1 MNIAGVS
8 HFRELARKRLPNFL
22 FQYIDGAAYGEQTYE
37 ANEADL
43 RAITLRQRALV
54 DVSNVDLKT
63 NLFGMDMTM
72 PVALGP
78 IGLAGMYRKRGETMA
93 ARAAVRAG
101 IPFVLSSLALCSVE
115 EVGKAINAPFWF
127 QLYVVKDRGFV
138 RDLIQRAKDSGC
150 TALFHTVDVPV
161 TAVRWRDIRS
171 GLSAAPTF
179 AGGVKWWWEVMTHQP
194 WAWEV
199 GVGGRPH
206 GCGNLTPVMGA
217 KPKLNDY
224 WKWVGRNLDASIT
237 WKDYDFIRENWDGPL
252 IVKGIMDPEDARLAA
267 SIGVDGVV
275 VTNHGGRQLDG
286 APSTISMLPKI
297 VEAAGDRMTV
307 TMDGGVRSG
316 TDVLKALGSGAK
328 GVFLGR
334 AWAYALA
341 GAGEAGVDLLLAQVR
356 QELGA
361 AMAMTGATSVQNL
374 RPEDVLS
381 PESLAAIRARISL

>member
-1 MNIAGVS
+1 MNVAGVR

-43 RAITLRQRALV
+43 RRITLRQRALV
-54 DVSNVDLKT
+54 DVSTLDLKT
-63 NLFGMDMTM
+63 NLFGMDMAM
-72 PVALGP
+72 PVGLGP

-93 ARAAVRAG
+93 ARAACRAG

-115 EVGKAINAPFWF
+115 EVGAAIKAPFWF

-150 TALFHTVDVPV
+150 TAMFHTVDVPV

-171 GLSAAPTF
+171 GLSAPTPTL
-179 AGGVKWWWEVMTHQP
+179 AGGVNWWWEILTHQP

-199 GVGGRPH
+199 GIGGKPH
-206 GCGNLTPVMGA
+206 GCGNLTPVMG
-217 KPKLNDY
+217 KNPKLNDY
-224 WKWVGRNLDASIT
+224 WKWVGKNLDASIT

-252 IVKGIMDPEDARLAA
+252 VIKGIMDPEDARTAA
-267 SIGVDGVV
+267 SMGFDGVV

-286 APSTISMLPKI
+286 APSTIAQLPKI
-297 VEAAGDRMTV
+297 VDAAGDRLAV

-316 TDVLKALGSGAK
+316 TDVLKALAYGAK

-341 GAGEAGVDLLLAQVR
+341 GAGEAGVDLLLAQIR

-361 AMAMTGATSVQNL
+361 AMAMTGVSSVGQIS
-374 RPEDVLS
+374 RQAVLD
-381 PESLAAIRARISL
+381 PQFQGGVGAQ

>member
-1 MNIAGVS
+1 MNVAGVR

-43 RAITLRQRALV
+43 RQITLRQRALV
-54 DVSNVDLKT
+54 DVSTLDLKT
-63 NLFGMDMTM
+63 NLFGMDMDM
-72 PVALGP
+72 PVGLGP

-93 ARAAVRAG
+93 ARAACRAG
-101 IPFVLSSLALCSVE
+101 IPFVLSSLALCSLE
-115 EVGKAINAPFWF
+115 EVGAAIEQPFWF

-150 TALFHTVDVPV
+150 TAMFHTVDVPV

-171 GLSAAPTF
+171 GLSAPTPTF
-179 AGGVKWWWEVMTHQP
+179 AGGVKWWWDILTHQA

-199 GVGGRPH
+199 GIGGKPH
-206 GCGNLTPVMGA
+206 GCGNLTPVMG
-217 KPKLNDY
+217 KNPKLNDY
-224 WKWVGRNLDASIT
+224 WKWVGKNLDASIT

-252 IVKGIMDPEDARLAA
+252 VIKGVMDPEDARTAA
-267 SIGVDGVV
+267 SMGFDGVV

-286 APSTISMLPKI
+286 APSTIAQLPKI
-297 VEAAGDRMTV
+297 VDAAGDRLAV
-307 TMDGGVRSG
+307 TMDGGIRSG
-316 TDVLKALGSGAK
+316 TDVLKALAYGAK

-341 GAGEAGVDLLLAQVR
+341 GAGEAGVDLLLAQIR

-361 AMAMTGATSVQNL
+361 AMAMTGVSSVSQIG
-374 RPEDVLS
+374 RDAVLD
-381 PESLAAIRARISL
+381 PQFQGGVRAQ

>member
-1 MNIAGVS
+1 MTINVAGVR
-8 HFRELARKRLPNFL
+8 HFRELAKKRLPNFL

-43 RAITLRQRALV
+43 RRIELRQRALV
-54 DVSNVDLKT
+54 DVTNVDLRT
-63 NLFGMDMTM
+63 NLFGMDMEM
-72 PVALGP
+72 PVGLGP
-78 IGLAGMYRKRGETMA
+78 IGLAGMYRKRGERMA
-93 ARAAVRAG
+93 ARAACRAG
-101 IPFVLSSLALCSVE
+101 LPFVLSSLALCSVE
-115 EVGKAINAPFWF
+115 EVGAAIKQPFWF

-171 GLSAAPTF
+171 GLSATPTV
-179 AGGVKWWWEVMTHQP
+179 GNQIQWWWEVLSHQA

-199 GVGGRPH
+199 GIGGRPH
-206 GCGNLTPVMGA
+206 GCGNLTPVMG
-217 KPKLNDY
+217 KNPKLNDY

-237 WKDYDFIRENWDGPL
+237 WKDYDFIRENWDGP
-252 IVKGIMDPEDARLAA
+252 IIIKGVMDPEDARLAA

-286 APSTISMLPKI
+286 APSTVSMLPRI
-297 VEAAGDRMTV
+297 VDAAAGRLAV

-316 TDVLKALGSGAK
+316 TDVLKALAYGAK

-341 GAGEAGVDLLLAQVR
+341 GAGEKGVDLLLAQVR
-356 QELGA
+356 QELSA
-361 AMAMTGATSVQNL
+361 AMAMAGVTSVSQIT
-374 RPEDVLS
+374 REAVLS
-381 PESLAAIRARISL
+381 PEFRDGVHKN